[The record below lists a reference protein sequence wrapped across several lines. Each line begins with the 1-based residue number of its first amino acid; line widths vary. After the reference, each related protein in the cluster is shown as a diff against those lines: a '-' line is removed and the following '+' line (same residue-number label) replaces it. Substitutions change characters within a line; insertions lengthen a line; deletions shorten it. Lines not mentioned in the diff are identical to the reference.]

1 MKRIGVLG
9 GMSPQATMDLESRV
23 HHVSQR
29 IVPQDWNAGHPP
41 MVAARQA
48 NSRASATENEKCRGL
63 GHNCGLGDFSN
74 EERHG
79 VGPVIKPKAG
89 RLTPAVYLP

>member
-9 GMSPQATMDLESRV
+9 GMSPQVTTDLESRV

-29 IVPQDWNAGHPP
+29 IVPQEWNAGYPP
-41 MVAARQA
+41 MVAAREA
-48 NSRASATENEKCRGL
+48 NSRGATEKEKCPGL
-63 GHNCGLGDFSN
+63 GHNCGVADFSN

-79 VGPVIKPKAG
+79 VGPVMKAKAG
-89 RLTPAVYLP
+89 RLTAAVYLA